1 MSKKIENFLIET
13 FIKKKWWINILVG
26 IVGAVSMPELLPL
39 KVENII
45 KFELI
50 HSHLVNQFCWGFF
63 LLFATEF
70 VKKVFD
76 VPKQV
81 ENSLEGLR
89 KAYYLGFSSLLSDK
103 IRDNLEKLENLFKE
117 STRLDLKGILLDFA
131 VNSLSSIGENG
142 FVMVDATVS
151 DYVKYI
157 REVVGKSNQIA
168 MTCVVRPYWFVVDEI
183 QGVTLPPYKK
193 SKYEFGKGEHLKYFG
208 KVEAKRYLVV
218 DEHMIAEMLLT
229 AYIDKYIF
237 EKYCP
242 SNCPIC
248 KSFQNSTTLQFFKD
262 KPSNCPICKSFNE
275 CYIHKDRIKCYIH
288 GARIESNNIDDI
300 PEIFWFK
307 KEVNENMKV
316 TLYYTLIRHI
326 RRKVHEELDDRVY
339 ISNHQTHTSN
349 HQSGIEI
356 RFEFTNLEKGI
367 LRIRWGDRAVPLEQI
382 DKDKFGK
389 RVNPITGKDDPDHG
403 HTFYDT
409 FEKVL
414 KGDIMKE
421 INRYLKLLEGEVK
434 KYFNA
439 NNVQNIRGMS
449 SDEIKVLLANGND
462 DFKKIILEAIEEL
475 CSDLGKIS
483 LSDIN
488 KNLVNFYKQKGIAKV
503 AYIVTYDPAKPEY
516 PVRVARWK
524 FNWDGDGKNEEGI
537 LNAPG

>member
-117 STRLDLKGILLDFA
+117 SIRLDLKGILLDFA
-131 VNSLSSIGENG
+131 VDSLSSIGRNG

-157 REVVGKSNQIA
+157 REVVGKSNQIV

-193 SKYEFGKGEHLKYFG
+193 SKDEFGKGEHLKYFG

-237 EKYCP
+237 ENYCP

-248 KSFQNSTTLQFFKD
+248 KS
-262 KPSNCPICKSFNE
+262 SNK
-275 CYIHKDRIKCYIH
+275 CYIHKDRIK
-288 GARIESNNIDDI
+288 SNNIDDI

-307 KEVNENMKV
+307 EEVNKNMKV

-367 LRIRWGDRAVPLEQI
+367 LRIRR
-382 DKDKFGK
+382 
-389 RVNPITGKDDPDHG
+389 
-403 HTFYDT
+403 
-409 FEKVL
+409 
-414 KGDIMKE
+414 E
-421 INRYLKLLEGEVK
+421 IERYH
-434 KYFNA
+434 
-439 NNVQNIRGMS
+439 
-449 SDEIKVLLANGND
+449 
-462 DFKKIILEAIEEL
+462 
-475 CSDLGKIS
+475 
-483 LSDIN
+483 
-488 KNLVNFYKQKGIAKV
+488 
-503 AYIVTYDPAKPEY
+503 
-516 PVRVARWK
+516 
-524 FNWDGDGKNEEGI
+524 
-537 LNAPG
+537 